1 MHPIVT
7 NRIQQKRNTFFELS
21 VLPFKYEE
29 NYYLDYE
36 REGLMPEK
44 LSEEGPAFL
53 FEDFNGDGRKD
64 IFVGG
69 ARTQPAEIWMAQAN
83 GSFEKQS
90 NPDFLGDRNLKM

>member
-1 MHPIVT
+1 
-7 NRIQQKRNTFFELS
+7 
-21 VLPFKYEE
+21 
-29 NYYLDYE
+29 
-36 REGLMPEK
+36 MPEK

-90 NPDFLGDRNLKM
+90 NPDFLGDRNFEDVDAATIDIDLDGDAIYTL